1 MWFRGNVRKTAP
13 DGPKKLSSS
22 YIKWNKKSQN
32 GEGEKCSCGE
42 KLNIVDLISK
52 SKLPGPD
59 CHQDG
64 LSLVIGRMQ

>member
-1 MWFRGNVRKTAP
+1 MR
-13 DGPKKLSSS
+13 
-22 YIKWNKKSQN
+22 NKKSQN

-64 LSLVIGRMQ
+64 LSLSYWENAVILWVIGLHNQRMSLHSRVSC